1 MLERTAAASLESCNL
16 QRVLPKASRPPKRS
30 RRLHTGFWQ
39 HGASA
44 IELSS
49 LWPLSPPATDAEA
62 PDCATRPAQT
72 SLVASAFLLD
82 FLYPNGTYA
91 LLRRLYPSLPRP
103 QDGRRTDGSSR
114 RRNFTSSTVVAES
127 DPQTPVVRMEAPQT
141 RPSRRNARSFTNNR
155 ALQQGGTRH
164 VAAVVAPDA
173 THPAPSA
180 LETNESALQEA
191 DITSAPRLKR
201 RSNSRTLQDLLSR
214 PDEERHHDVWDLY
227 CRLDDDQRQALR
239 RQVIIYLAR
248 SRSIVEIGRALSLFR
263 QIPVDSWDD
272 ELQSAGVLAL
282 LRSGDTALAVDRFK
296 TGLEQNGLTGGIE
309 HLISHSV
316 ENRQWQTLLK
326 IWLDY
331 YTSDTTD
338 TGNQLRHL
346 QTIPNM
352 WKPYFSFERYIETE
366 SSGPVRAINLHSK
379 TRLGLSTLRRH
390 LAEAALRQ
398 PCPPKQAAVILD
410 IWAEKQLYEGYLM
423 QMMDRWSK
431 GQESKASLVAL
442 PDIYK
447 TYRAMP
453 GAKPPVPLLRGLFE
467 LYFPANVA
475 GLEEVYR
482 DWHSAWGDLDQW
494 GFEKFL
500 KFYAG
505 AGDIQAVKD
514 LWARYVARYPD
525 VLDLPR
531 AFRSTMNVYAQTGDV
546 AAAEKEFRLMT
557 DKYEVTPDID
567 TWNTLLKCYVRA
579 DDFPRVL
586 QCFEEID
593 AALLPNSFTYAHVMA
608 MASKK
613 GDLETTLEFF
623 NRSQKDRVPVS
634 KEMTMA
640 LVTAYCRN
648 DRLTDA
654 ERICFELAERKATST
669 GVWNQLLY
677 YNGAQG
683 KLDKCYELLQAMK
696 THDVEWDSQTYE
708 FLLQALVRVDQI
720 QPAFQLL
727 QKAHE
732 DKLFPVGPEHFA
744 VVMAGAV
751 RTGELALVETIMA
764 QMRQAD
770 QPMSF
775 KGQVALVEAAIRQ
788 NPSAKR
794 TRQLGREIVKH
805 LRAMLPVQGAK
816 GSRGVAGLPWANT
829 PRGLVELRRQTQGIG
844 RAIMLLVELRDF
856 TTAEEL
862 VNVYAEVFP
871 KCKGEA
877 AFPPE
882 ITSALMLGYLKD
894 GRLAQ
899 VHKMWKQTWNSTL
912 ARSQRPHGGIYPAHE
927 YDLARPLNVV
937 AKAFREED
945 DGRGLLSCVEQVT
958 GAGFKLTRSNWNL
971 VVRYLAETGHW
982 ERAMDWCEEMLMP
995 RWRGWTASAGSLQ
1008 ERRDLKNT
1016 RVLQASKAAVLSL
1029 QREWLKLRKLAAW
1042 SGHVSHKL
1050 KQIELRHPMLHY
1062 AFITTDYE
1070 HLPAA
1075 WTRPRTGKSLTRAI
1089 KDMLRPVSYDE
1100 LKAMQRTLQRQLR
1113 ALEGRKQQR
1122 RVSAGGSGSG
1132 PGSGGSSSSMNKRP
1146 PRRKAASAAHAQAPS
1161 PGSSSGGAGGVHVV
1175 PSRPSPKKDAAQTR
1189 PVRQAVDLKHLK
1201 HLDVAV
1207 RERLSELQGAS

>member
-1 MLERTAAASLESCNL
+1 MLERTAASLEACNL
-16 QRVLPKASRPPKRS
+16 QRVLPKASRPPKRT

-49 LWPLSPPATDAEA
+49 LWPLPAPAADAEA
-62 PDCATRPAQT
+62 PDCAARPAQT
-72 SLVASAFLLD
+72 GLVASAFLLD

-91 LLRRLYPSLPRP
+91 LLRRLYPALPGP
-103 QDGRRTDGSSR
+103 QDGKKTEGSAR

-127 DPQTPVVRMEAPQT
+127 DAQAPVVRIEAPQT
-141 RPSRRNARSFTNNR
+141 RLSRRNARTFTNNE
-155 ALQQGGTRH
+155 ALH
-164 VAAVVAPDA
+164 
-173 THPAPSA
+173 
-180 LETNESALQEA
+180 QEA
-191 DITSAPRLKR
+191 ATKTSHTTPTMNADTTERTPAVLDTTDSTLQDTDKTSVPRLKR
-201 RSNSRTLQDLLSR
+201 KSNSRTLQDVLSR
-214 PDEERHHDVWDLY
+214 PDEERYHDVWDLY

-239 RQVIIYLAR
+239 RQVIIYLAG
-248 SRSIVEIGRALSLFR
+248 STSIVEIGRALSLFR
-263 QIPVDSWDD
+263 QLPIDSWDD
-272 ELQSAGVLAL
+272 ELQAAGVLAL
-282 LRSGDTALAVDRFK
+282 LRSGDTDFAIDRFT
-296 TGLEQNGLTGGIE
+296 TGLEQKGLTGGVE
-309 HLISHSV
+309 HLISNSV
-316 ENRQWQTLLK
+316 ENRSWQTLLK
-326 IWLDY
+326 VWLDY
-331 YTSDTTD
+331 FAAVPTATRKE
-338 TGNQLRHL
+338 LHRL
-346 QTIPNM
+346 ETIPNL
-352 WKPYFSFERYIETE
+352 WRPYFSFERYIETE
-366 SSGPVRAINLHSK
+366 STGPVRAINLHSS

-410 IWAEKQLYEGYLM
+410 IWGDRQMYEDYLLHM
-423 QMMDRWSK
+423 VDRWNK
-431 GQESKASLVAL
+431 GQESRSSLVAL

-447 TYRAMP
+447 TYRALP
-453 GAKPPVPLLRGLFE
+453 DAKPPVPLLRGLFE
-467 LYFPANVA
+467 LYFPTNAA

-482 DWHSAWGDLDQW
+482 DWHTAWGDLDQW

-505 AGDIQAVKD
+505 AGDVQAVKD

-525 VLDLPR
+525 ILDLPR

-546 AAAEKEFRLMT
+546 AQAEKEFRQMV

-593 AALLPNSFTYAHVMA
+593 AVLHPNSFTYAHVMA

-613 GDLETTLEFF
+613 GDLETTLKFF
-623 NRSQKDRVPVS
+623 NRAQKDKVPVS
-634 KEMTMA
+634 KEMAMA

-683 KLDKCYELLQAMK
+683 KLDKCYELLQAMR
-696 THDVEWDSQTYE
+696 TYDVEWDSQTHE

-732 DKLFPVGPEHFA
+732 DKLFPVGPEHYA

-764 QMRQAD
+764 QMREAD
-770 QPMSF
+770 QPLSF

-794 TRQLGREIVKH
+794 TRRLGREFVKH
-805 LRAMLPVQGAK
+805 LRAMLPAART
-816 GSRGVAGLPWANT
+816 GSSAVAADAPSPNA
-829 PRGLVELRRQTQGIG
+829 PCGLVELRRQTQGIG

-856 TTAEEL
+856 ATAEEL
-862 VNVYAEVFP
+862 VNVYADMFP

-882 ITSALMLGYLKD
+882 IASALMLGYLKD

-899 VHKMWKQTWNSTL
+899 VHKMWKQTWNSAL
-912 ARSQRPHGGIYPAHE
+912 VRSQRPQGDGIYPAHE
-927 YDLARPLNVV
+927 YDLARPLNMV
-937 AKAFREED
+937 AKAFREAN
-945 DGRGLLSCVEQVT
+945 DGRGLLQCVEQVT

-982 ERAMDWCEEMLMP
+982 ERAMHWCEEMLMP
-995 RWRGWTASAGSLQ
+995 RWRGWSATAGSLE

-1016 RVLQASKAAVLSL
+1016 RVLQASKAAVFSL
-1029 QREWLKLRKLAAW
+1029 QKEWLKLRKLAAW

-1070 HLPAA
+1070 HLPAT
-1075 WTRPRTGKSLTRAI
+1075 WVLPRGKSLTRAI
-1089 KDMLRPVSYDE
+1089 KEMLRPVSYEE
-1100 LKAMQRTLQRQLR
+1100 LKIMQRTLERQLR
-1113 ALEGRKQQR
+1113 ALESHGRRGR
-1122 RVSAGGSGSG
+1122 RVGTNRSRVKGASASTTTAVASAA
-1132 PGSGGSSSSMNKRP
+1132 SSSSP
-1146 PRRKAASAAHAQAPS
+1146 TGGTSS
-1161 PGSSSGGAGGVHVV
+1161 PFHVV
-1175 PSRPSPKKDAAQTR
+1175 TGRNRKEVQTR
-1189 PVRQAVDLKHLK
+1189 SARHADLK
-1201 HLDVAV
+1201 HLDVAL
-1207 RERLSELQGAS
+1207 RERLSELQDA